1 MSIIVQPA
9 IDLPAV
15 IQKEAL
21 YCAIGRCAAHLKDVI
36 PFEGWLS
43 HSLAS
48 EVRET
53 NARLAIRPHHWHDVD
68 SSPLSLD
75 N

>member
-1 MSIIVQPA
+1 MSILAQPA
-9 IDLPAV
+9 IDLPA
-15 IQKEAL
+15 ILQKEAL
-21 YCAIGRCAAHLKDVI
+21 YCAIGRCATHLKGII

-53 NARLAIRPHHWHDVD
+53 NARLATRLDHDVD
-68 SSPLSLD
+68 
-75 N
+75 